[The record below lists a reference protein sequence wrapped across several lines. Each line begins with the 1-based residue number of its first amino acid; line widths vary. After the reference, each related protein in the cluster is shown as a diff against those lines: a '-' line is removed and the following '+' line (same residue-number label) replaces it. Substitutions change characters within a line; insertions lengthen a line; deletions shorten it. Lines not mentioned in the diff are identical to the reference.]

1 MSGLPIVDAFG
12 TTATFGTFG
21 FLIVIFGSLYPA
33 PAYAC
38 NLLPYLF
45 VVYLVGD
52 AIWYAILAARMPRV
66 LPPSQSDLEL

>member
-1 MSGLPIVDAFG
+1 MSDLSIVDAFG

-21 FLIVIFGSLYPA
+21 FLMVIFGSLYAA

-52 AIWYAILAARMPRV
+52 AMWHAILAARMPRA
-66 LPPSQSDLEL
+66 LPPIQSDLEL